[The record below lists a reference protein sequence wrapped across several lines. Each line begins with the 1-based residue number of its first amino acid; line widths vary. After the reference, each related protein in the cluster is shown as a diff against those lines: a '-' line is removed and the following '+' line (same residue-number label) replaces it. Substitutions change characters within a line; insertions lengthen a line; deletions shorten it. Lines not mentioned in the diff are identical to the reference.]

1 MGNGCFKKNYEP
13 LIDID
18 YNLKQI
24 IVGDIGTCNICDR
37 KDVMGYIINS
47 VIEDTVIFVCKN
59 CKNLK

>member
-18 YNLKQI
+18 YKLKQI
-24 IVGDIGTCNICDR
+24 IVEDIGICNICDR
-37 KDVMGYIINS
+37 KDVVGYIINS

-59 CKNLK
+59 CKT